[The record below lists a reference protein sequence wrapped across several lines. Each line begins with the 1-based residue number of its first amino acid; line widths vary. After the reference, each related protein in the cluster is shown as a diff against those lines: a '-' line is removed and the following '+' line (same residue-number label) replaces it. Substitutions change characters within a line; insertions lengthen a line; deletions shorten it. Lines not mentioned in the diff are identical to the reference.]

1 MLVEQP
7 IAGSDALVFPYH
19 ACKIL
24 FAQGVQGGR
33 CAYAPERNFVR
44 HAQLRVAAMFVVP
57 LIGTIGPA
65 AVCGL
70 SVRFAQPMLAV
81 GTVRGRGR

>member
-24 FAQGVQGGR
+24 FAQGMQGGR

-44 HAQLRVAAMFVVP
+44 HAQLRVTVMFVVP

-65 AVCGL
+65 TVCGL
-70 SVRFAQPMLAV
+70 SVRFAQPMFAV
-81 GTVRGRGR
+81 GTVRGRSR